1 MQWGRGA
8 GSGSFGK
15 PLAPGPDYVIA
26 QVSIANEY
34 WFQQH
39 ASDDNRFAL
48 FISNHRF

>member
-26 QVSIANEY
+26 RVLIANEY
-34 WFQQH
+34 WTENNG
-39 ASDDNRFAL
+39 ADDCRFAL